1 MLQVKEIWF
10 NFFDVKLPKIWS
22 EIQIFQVKNV
32 QHKQETR
39 FQSSSMEDGA
49 MKYYS
54 ASDRRPGEGVQGGGN
69 YFYFN

>member
-1 MLQVKEIWF
+1 M
-10 NFFDVKLPKIWS
+10 
-22 EIQIFQVKNV
+22 

-69 YFYFN
+69 DCYFSYRVEQKICVFSSLQIV